1 MCNTAAIDEW
11 NGASGMIFLVS
22 IIISPLRSIKYI
34 KQKCFQLQPQH
45 CTIAAVC
52 ALLLLLVCCGPRKTA
67 MRCQNNKKI
76 KKQDNRIRLGFV
88 ICRDKSI
95 LPHAQIYELNCGHC
109 NQKGSC
115 FFSRCVELKWWRQD
129 FSRFFFLHLR
139 ISDCVV
145 EFNWTPSIVRK
156 FNGIL
161 PNDQQIVERRSAA
174 TSRFNDIEIYRC
186 EFSSNCGGQW
196 EEKIEIFS
204 KNQLS

>member
-109 NQKGSC
+109 NQTGSC
-115 FFSRCVELKWWRQD
+115 FFPDVSNWNDGDRI
-129 FSRFFFLHLR
+129 FLV
-139 ISDCVV
+139 S
-145 EFNWTPSIVRK
+145 
-156 FNGIL
+156 
-161 PNDQQIVERRSAA
+161 
-174 TSRFNDIEIYRC
+174 
-186 EFSSNCGGQW
+186 FSSIFVYLILCCGIQLDTQHCSKVQW
-196 EEKIEIFS
+196 NLAKWSTDCREKKCCHITIQRYW
-204 KNQLS
+204 NLSMRIQ